1 MKTSARNMFVGQV
14 TSISEG
20 MVVCEV
26 ELTTASGLKIVSVI
40 TKESLETLGLAK
52 GKTATATIKAPWVVL
67 VKDCQTMK
75 TSARNAFCGKISSI
89 KKGKV
94 AVDVVVD
101 LADGTKVTALI
112 TDGSATA
119 MDLKVG
125 DEICTLIKA
134 FSVIL
139 TVE

>member
-1 MKTSARNMFVGQV
+1 MEILMLLCF
-14 TSISEG
+14 
-20 MVVCEV
+20 
-26 ELTTASGLKIVSVI
+26 KIVSVI

-67 VKDCQTMK
+67 VKDCQNMK

-125 DEICTLIKA
+125 DEICTLVKA